1 LKLRAHNLHIFNS
14 MAEGVDDETWL
25 FHLRQGDY
33 SHWFR
38 ECIKNREL
46 ADEAEA
52 IEKRHSE
59 DASLSRKA
67 ILAVVERHYTAAT

>member
-1 LKLRAHNLHIFNS
+1 MFNS

-33 SHWFR
+33 SRWFR
-38 ECIKNREL
+38 EFIKNSEL

-52 IEKRHSE
+52 IEMRHSE
-59 DASLSRKA
+59 DATHSRGA
-67 ILAVVERHYTAAT
+67 ILKAVERHYTGAA